1 MFYDQFEVNAAKK
14 FMATLDSKMAT
25 LGEAKG
31 GHMAIP
37 GQKNLQK
44 PDYTINILEIPA
56 KISRPRPN
64 PAPGQIP
71 AKKC

>member
-1 MFYDQFEVNAAKK
+1 MFYDQFEVNVANK

-44 PDYTINILEIPA
+44 PAHPIPIPCVCNLA
-56 KISRPRPN
+56 TELHPACKI
-64 PAPGQIP
+64 AAIFGY
-71 AKKC
+71 

>member
-1 MFYDQFEVNAAKK
+1 MFYDQFEVTAAKK
-14 FMATLDSKMAT
+14 FMATPDSKIAT

-44 PDYTINILEIPA
+44 PDHIMANSMATNL
-56 KISRPRPN
+56 
-64 PAPGQIP
+64 
-71 AKKC
+71 